1 MQSNRQERKARRAAE
16 KQVALY
22 KTTPPLT
29 LADIDTMMPTAQYT
43 PKRKSLGSRINAF
56 RAKAI
61 ANHANSQK
69 RRKLERRTAKLSRA
83 EKRAAQ

>member
-1 MQSNRQERKARRAAE
+1 MQSNRQGRNARRAAE
-16 KQVALY
+16 KHAALY

-43 PKRKSLGSRINAF
+43 PKRKSLGCRINAF
-56 RAKAI
+56 MAKAI
-61 ANHANSQK
+61 ANHADRQK
-69 RRKLERRTAKLSRA
+69 RRKIERRTAKLSRA